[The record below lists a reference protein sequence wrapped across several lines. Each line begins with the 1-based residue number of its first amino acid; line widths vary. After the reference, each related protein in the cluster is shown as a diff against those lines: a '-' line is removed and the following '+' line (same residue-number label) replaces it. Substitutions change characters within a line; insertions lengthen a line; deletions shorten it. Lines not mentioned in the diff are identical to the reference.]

1 LSAIGRCCLSVGMP
15 VSDRYTAATKRW
27 SVPGGFRESVS
38 VSGGGC
44 ARGKSN
50 KEQSKESPNR
60 GQRQSSRRSAL
71 GLTLAAPSTC
81 NLEKSGVR
89 FGGDAAACGSAEG
102 RSARCLELPYSTVHS
117 LTYTRLTCTCNQTH
131 KSLSYIN
138 GQVLKGGSL
147 NTPRYLTQSKHLSQ
161 PGHNTPTDTAG
172 ITASKH
178 GVLVRRLEQ

>member
-27 SVPGGFRESVS
+27 SVPGGFRELVS
-38 VSGGGC
+38 VSRDGC
-44 ARGKSN
+44 ARGKCN
-50 KEQSKESPNR
+50 KEQSKVSPNR
-60 GQRQSSRRSAL
+60 DQRQSSRRSAL

-131 KSLSYIN
+131 TPLSYIN
-138 GQVLKGGSL
+138 GQVLRDISSS
-147 NTPRYLTQSKHLSQ
+147 TPHCSIPYKYLSQ
-161 PGHNTPTDTAG
+161 PGHNTPTNTAG